1 MGNKHSAGELHHEAK
16 LAASKFESDELHILK
31 KTWDDLAERNDGKGI
46 DKEIFLQYFPL
57 TGLLGDRL
65 FAQFDVKGNGLI
77 DMDEFVTGL
86 AVCSRGSVDDKIH
99 FIFNMYDTSHDNTVS
114 KEELTTLLNQV
125 PTSVLHMAG
134 INDVMD
140 NAYNDE
146 DGYVET
152 SPSLSRSTSRVAS
165 PEPGSSSPL
174 TPEREESPFSQG
186 DEECDEKLSFSSGS
200 SFDSVDQYTNHDIV
214 EKAFEECDLNHEGR
228 LKYEEFKM
236 WVQRTPAILD
246 YLESILPFVGR
257 KEENISGDHK
267 QKEALP
273 MMQNARVVSN
283 RRVQELQRMGSM
295 SSLRIP
301 STGRPP
307 THSPRPNS
315 VLSRTNTPDFFQGC
329 STPPEA
335 LGRSQSSGSLEGDE
349 HRELEEQVKGLIYQ
363 AFEMTHSLTI
373 RNGLQDFIDVHYG
386 EAIFAPRK
394 DSQIYK
400 EIISKEGFLWKK
412 GERMHFW
419 NKRWYLMSGNCM
431 YYYLHKDD
439 VRPKGVIFLTGCL
452 IDKIVDES
460 SEMKGYFGIEL
471 LHQDLCTGEH
481 HKHDRRVVYCKSDA
495 DRNEWLLQMQM
506 AAHVVPI
513 ERDYVIGKEL
523 GKGRFS
529 TVCDC
534 VNKTT
539 TVKYAVKIIEKA
551 KIEPEEKAL
560 LRTEIA
566 VLKLVNH
573 PNIIKMEGIYETRT
587 HMYIVMEKLTGGELF
602 ERIVG
607 RPRFTEDEA
616 AKLIR
621 PLLESV
627 GYLHDLG
634 IVHRDIKPENVL
646 CGDNF
651 DEVKIADFGLSKMV
665 LPTEKMD
672 TACGTLSYVAP
683 EVLTMQGYGQEADL
697 WSIGVIL
704 FLILCGK
711 LPFDGANHDDII
723 NATIKAE
730 IRVSPGVWTALSEE
744 ARDLIKKLLHKD
756 PKERI
761 SARTALRH
769 PFIVKLCP
777 HHHRPKSHG
786 HSNHS
791 SRRSTPKMPASM
803 SSNSIMSLNSAA

>member
-1 MGNKHSAGELHHEAK
+1 M
-16 LAASKFESDELHILK
+16 
-31 KTWDDLAERNDGKGI
+31 AERNDGKGI

-77 DMDEFVTGL
+77 DLDEFVTGL
-86 AVCSRGSVDDKIH
+86 AVCSRGSADDKIH

-134 INDVMD
+134 IHEVMD
-140 NAYNDE
+140 NAYNDDPPDSE
-146 DGYVET
+146 GDASSKNPQ
-152 SPSLSRSTSRVAS
+152 SPSRNQSPSPPLIESMTSMDIVEENVDDNFSDSGAS
-165 PEPGSSSPL
+165 S
-174 TPEREESPFSQG
+174 
-186 DEECDEKLSFSSGS
+186 SSGS

-236 WVQRTPAILD
+236 WVQRTPVILD
-246 YLESILPFVGR
+246 YLESILPFVGT
-257 KEENISGDHK
+257 KDEYGSHDHK

-273 MMQNARVVSN
+273 MTQNARVVSM
-283 RRVQELQRMGSM
+283 RRDRNDSLQRIASVNSM
-295 SSLRIP
+295 RSSTSTVGKPPHNSPHSSLKHTLSPEISE
-301 STGRPP
+301 STMK
-307 THSPRPNS
+307 TS
-315 VLSRTNTPDFFQGC
+315 
-329 STPPEA
+329 A
-335 LGRSQSSGSLEGDE
+335 SSGSLDGDE
-349 HRELEEQVKGLIYQ
+349 NREVEDHVRGLIFQ
-363 AFEMTHSLTI
+363 ALELTRSNTI
-373 RNGLQDFIDVHYG
+373 RSGLQEFVDKNYVD
-386 EAIFAPRK
+386 AIIAPRR
-394 DSQIYK
+394 DSQIYS
-400 EIISKEGFLWKK
+400 EIIAKEGFLWKQ
-412 GERMHFW
+412 GERLHFW
-419 NKRWYLMSGNCM
+419 NKRWYLMSGSCI
-431 YYYLHKDD
+431 YYYVHKDD

-452 IDKIVDES
+452 IDKLVDEA
-460 SEMKGYFGIEL
+460 SELKGYFGIEL

-481 HKHDRRVVYCKSDA
+481 HKHDRRVVYCKSDN
-495 DRNEWLLQMQM
+495 DRNEWLQQMQL

-513 ERDYVIGKEL
+513 EKDYVIGKEL
-523 GKGRFS
+523 GRGRFS
-529 TVCDC
+529 TVCEC
-534 VNKTT
+534 VNKVT
-539 TVKYAVKIIEKA
+539 TVHFAVKIIEKA

-573 PNIIKMEGIYETRT
+573 PNIIKMEGIYESRT

-646 CGDNF
+646 CGENL

-683 EVLTMQGYGQEADL
+683 EVLTMQGYGQEADI

-730 IRVSPGVWTALSEE
+730 IRVSPGVWNALSEE
-744 ARDLIKKLLHKD
+744 ARDIIKKVLHKD

-761 SARTALRH
+761 SARAALRH
-769 PFIVKLCP
+769 PWLIKHCP
-777 HHHRPKSHG
+777 HKHHHKH
-786 HSNHS
+786 HSSNS
-791 SRRSTPKMPASM
+791 GSRRSTPRGMSRGMSM
-803 SSNSIMSLNSAA
+803 NSMNSDF

>member
-1 MGNKHSAGELHHEAK
+1 MGNKHSAGELHNEAK
-16 LAASKFESDELHILK
+16 LAASKFEDDELHILK
-31 KTWDDLAERNDGKGI
+31 KTWEDLAERNDGKGI

-77 DMDEFVTGL
+77 DLDEFVTGL

-125 PTSVLHMAG
+125 PTDVLHMAG
-134 INDVMD
+134 INEVMD
-140 NAYNDE
+140 VVISDQDE
-146 DGYVET
+146 SFDIEDSCRG
-152 SPSLSRSTSRVAS
+152 SGPSRKDT
-165 PEPGSSSPL
+165 PSPL
-174 TPEREESPFSQG
+174 LIENMESM
-186 DEECDEKLSFSSGS
+186 DIITEDNDNLSDSGASSSSGS

-246 YLESILPFVGR
+246 YLESILPFVGT
-257 KEENISGDHK
+257 KDEFGCHEHK

-273 MMQNARVVSN
+273 MTQNARVVSM
-283 RRVQELQRMGSM
+283 RRDAASLQRHSSVSSM
-295 SSLRIP
+295 S
-301 STGRPP
+301 GKPP
-307 THSPRPNS
+307 THSPHTSLTRPQS
-315 VLSRTNTPDFFQGC
+315 
-329 STPPEA
+329 PEA
-335 LGRSQSSGSLEGDE
+335 SFDFPSLKRGTSLIKTSASSGSLDGDE
-349 HRELEEQVKGLIYQ
+349 HREVEEHVKGLIYQ
-363 AFEMTHSLTI
+363 ALEMTHSTPI
-373 RNGLQDFIDVHYG
+373 RNGLQDFIDQHYG

-394 DSQIYK
+394 DSQIYR
-400 EIISKEGFLWKK
+400 EIISKEGFLWKQ
-412 GERMHFW
+412 GERLHFW
-419 NKRWYLMSGNCM
+419 NKRWYLMSGSCL

-452 IDKIVDES
+452 IDKIVDEA
-460 SEMKGYFGIEL
+460 SELKGYFGMEL
-471 LHQDLCTGEH
+471 VHQDLCTGEH
-481 HKHDRRVVYCKSDA
+481 HKHDRRVMYCKSDVE
-495 DRNEWLLQMQM
+495 REEWLLQLQM

-513 ERDYVIGKEL
+513 EKDYVIGKEL
-523 GKGRFS
+523 GRGRFS
-529 TVCDC
+529 TVCEC
-534 VNKTT
+534 VNKETT
-539 TVKYAVKIIEKA
+539 IHYAVKIIEKA

-573 PNIIKMEGIYETRT
+573 PNIIKMQGIYETRT

-607 RPRFTEDEA
+607 RPRFSEDEA

-634 IVHRDIKPENVL
+634 IVHRDIKPENIL
-646 CGDNF
+646 CGDNCE
-651 DEVKIADFGLSKMV
+651 DVKIADFGLSKMV
-665 LPTEKMD
+665 LPTEKMN

-683 EVLTMQGYGQEADL
+683 EVLSMQGYGQEADL

-711 LPFDGANHDDII
+711 LPFDGANHDDIV

-730 IRVSPGVWTALSEE
+730 IRVSPGVWNALSED
-744 ARDLIKKLLHKD
+744 ARDIIKKLLHKD

-761 SARTALRH
+761 SARAALRH
-769 PFIVKLCP
+769 PFVVLHCP
-777 HHHRPKSHG
+777 HKHHHKHG
-786 HSNHS
+786 SRNS
-791 SRRSTPKMPASM
+791 SRGSTPRGMSRGASM
-803 SSNSIMSLNSAA
+803 SSVNSF

>member
-1 MGNKHSAGELHHEAK
+1 MGNKNSAGELHNEAK
-16 LAASKFESDELHILK
+16 LAASKFENNELHILK
-31 KTWDDLAERNDGKGI
+31 KTWEDLAERNDGKGI

-57 TGLLGDRL
+57 TGLLGERL

-77 DMDEFVTGL
+77 DLDEFVTGL
-86 AVCSRGSVDDKIH
+86 AVCSRGSTDDKIH

-114 KEELTTLLNQV
+114 KEELATLLNQV
-125 PTSVLHMAG
+125 PASVLQMDSITG
-134 INDVMD
+134 IMD
-140 NAYNDE
+140 GAYHDSP
-146 DGYVET
+146 DGRRSVN
-152 SPSLSRSTSRVAS
+152 SSQSRQSQSVNSNPSSLRSLSPVGDGLSHDGAENLDVVEEVDDDYSES
-165 PEPGSSSPL
+165 GSSSV
-174 TPEREESPFSQG
+174 
-186 DEECDEKLSFSSGS
+186 SSY
-200 SFDSVDQYTNHDIV
+200 DSVDYYTNHDFV

-228 LKYEEFKM
+228 LQYEEFKM
-236 WVQRTPAILD
+236 WIQRTPAILN
-246 YLESILPFVGR
+246 YLESILPFVGS
-257 KEENISGDHK
+257 KDEYENHDHK

-273 MMQNARVVSN
+273 LTQNTRVVSM
-283 RRVQELQRMGSM
+283 RRDSISRQNSINSVR
-295 SSLRIP
+295 SLN
-301 STGRPP
+301 GRPP
-307 THSPRPNS
+307 SGGTSKSP
-315 VLSRTNTPDFFQGC
+315 G
-329 STPPEA
+329 E
-335 LGRSQSSGSLEGDE
+335 LGISLETIKHCTSSGSLLEGDADE
-349 HRELEEQVKGLIYQ
+349 HRETEEQVRALIYQ
-363 AFEMTHSLTI
+363 AMEMTHNINI
-373 RNGLQDFIDVHYG
+373 RNGLQEFIDLHYN
-386 EAIFAPRK
+386 ESIVLPRH

-400 EIISKEGFLWKK
+400 EVVSKEGYLWKQ
-412 GERMHFW
+412 GERLHFW
-419 NKRWYLMSGNCM
+419 NKRWYLMSGSCM
-431 YYYLHKDD
+431 YYYLNKND

-452 IDKIVDES
+452 IDEIVDEV
-460 SEMKGYFGIEL
+460 SEVKGYYGIEL

-481 HKHDRRVVYCKSDA
+481 HKHDRRVVYCKSEKE
-495 DRNEWLLQMQM
+495 RNEWLSAMQL

-513 ERDYVIGKEL
+513 EKDYVIGKEL
-523 GKGRFS
+523 GRGRFS
-529 TVCDC
+529 TVCEC

-539 TVKYAVKIIEKA
+539 TVHYAVKIIEKA

-573 PNIIKMEGIYETRT
+573 PNIIKMEGIYETRS

-627 GYLHDLG
+627 SYLHDLG

-646 CGDNF
+646 CGDNL

-683 EVLTMQGYGQEADL
+683 EVLTRQGYGQEADL

-711 LPFDGANHDDII
+711 LPFDGANHDEII

-730 IRVSPGVWTALSEE
+730 IKVASAVWAALSED
-744 ARDLIKKLLHKD
+744 ARDIIKKMLHKD

-761 SARTALRH
+761 SARAALRH
-769 PFIVKLCP
+769 PFVIKHCP
-777 HHHRPKSHG
+777 HKKHH
-786 HSNHS
+786 HSNSS
-791 SRRSTPKMPASM
+791 SRRSTPRLVSTYSVSSM
-803 SSNSIMSLNSAA
+803 CSTPEI